1 MGLNQLYRTPPL
13 TLSVC
18 VKYPRAHH
26 FLYIYLSLS
35 RTHSLCPSLSLCHSL
50 FISLSLSFSLHL
62 FHIIPRSFISYLSL
76 SFLSL
81 CLSSSK

>member
-18 VKYPRAHH
+18 VKYPRAHPL
-26 FLYIYLSLS
+26 LYNYLSLALS
-35 RTHSLCPSLSLCHSL
+35 RAPSLSP
-50 FISLSLSFSLHL
+50 LSLSAIPFSSPCPSLHL